1 VLTQR
6 LRLRELTL
14 DDVDLLVALDSD
26 PAVMQFI
33 SGGKPT
39 SREEAERMV
48 RRSLGSRWIA
58 YERATDEFVGW
69 FGLRPSDEHARELGY
84 RLRRASWG
92 NGYATEG
99 SQALIDLGFT
109 DLGLRRVWA
118 QTMTVNTR
126 SRRVMERCGLRYVR
140 TFFLEWP
147 EPIEG
152 SDQGDVEYELTK
164 AAWKQPRV

>member
-1 VLTQR
+1 
-6 LRLRELTL
+6 
-14 DDVDLLVALDSD
+14 
-26 PAVMQFI
+26 MQN
-33 SGGKPT
+33 
-39 SREEAERMV
+39 V
-48 RRSLGSRWIA
+48 
-58 YERATDEFVGW
+58 
-69 FGLRPSDEHARELGY
+69 RELGY
-84 RLRRASWG
+84 RLRQASWG
-92 NGYATEG
+92 NGFATEG
-99 SQALIDLGFT
+99 SKALIAMAFT

-164 AAWKQPRV
+164 PEWKQLA